1 MWDLAEPQ
9 GTEQGSP
16 NAKCSATPA
25 TGTEHNSRAE
35 RNWGVQ
41 AKRQRQEKP
50 ESGNSVRAKKTLQAS
65 RALTSQW
72 MCTSSRLELDPHC
85 KSTFRSTTMKGASK
99 LQPKSSL
106 QLHLITLLYLTQGG
120 CKTVSSQIVT
130 FIMQQAEQ
138 AKQFT
143 WETVPRDFTTIS
155 FRPGTHQSLTHLPV
169 GLQTCAWRTPLH
181 PPRD

>member
-1 MWDLAEPQ
+1 MQSVQQPQQQAQSTTAEQ
-9 GTEQGSP
+9 REIGECRQKGRDKRSQKAETLWEQ
-16 NAKCSATPA
+16 
-25 TGTEHNSRAE
+25 
-35 RNWGVQ
+35 
-41 AKRQRQEKP
+41 
-50 ESGNSVRAKKTLQAS
+50 KTLQAS

-72 MCTSSRLELDPHC
+72 MCTSSILELDPHC